1 MSEPN
6 HDSAAA
12 RTQCFALRGVR
23 QYGAAADLF
32 AGATARFPNDPAL
45 AFGLAQTRY
54 ELGYPAADLFARAQ
68 LAARPDWLAGH
79 KALATLNWTSGD
91 RAHFPIIWRRP
102 AGHNLA
108 MPRCG
113 SLGSAIWRRPAIGR
127 GRWRFW
133 LKPSVILAQ
142 LRPFRS
148 RACSSRSKAARQ
160 RLTS

>member
-68 LAARPDWLAGH
+68 
-79 KALATLNWTSGD
+79 
-91 RAHFPIIWRRP
+91 
-102 AGHNLA
+102 
-108 MPRCG
+108 M
-113 SLGSAIWRRPAIGR
+113 
-127 GRWRFW
+127 
-133 LKPSVILAQ
+133 PSVILAQ